1 MKKDRV
7 GYFGGTF
14 DPPHLGHIILANEAK
29 HYLGLDE
36 FRWIITPEPP
46 HKKDRI
52 ITPVKYRLEM
62 LKLVVADQGMFEIS
76 GVDIQRDSPH
86 YAADTVE
93 ILKNE
98 HPLEELVYIIGED
111 SLKDLPDWHE
121 TSRFLSTIDQLAVAP
136 RPEVSIDLNQLER
149 LMPDLSDKLI
159 FIPDVMIEISS
170 RVIRER
176 VRDGAPFE
184 HYLIDSV
191 AEYIKKNQLYLPE
204 NELES
209 S

>member
-1 MKKDRV
+1 MKGDKV

-14 DPPHLGHIILANEAK
+14 DPPHLGHIILAAEAK

-52 ITPVKYRLEM
+52 ITPIKYRLEM
-62 LKLVVADQGMFEIS
+62 LKLVVADQGVYEIS
-76 GVDIQRDSPH
+76 EVDIQRDSPH

-98 HPLEELVYIIGED
+98 HPSAELIYIIGED

-121 TSRFLSTIDQLAVAP
+121 TSRFLSIIDQLAVIP
-136 RPEVSIDLNQLER
+136 RPNVSVDLDQLLH

-170 RVIRER
+170 SVIRER

-191 AEYIKKNQLYLPE
+191 AEYIKMNRIYLPE

-209 S
+209 N